1 MPIGALLNVNNFQ
14 LLIAVL
20 KFIVQCRIDQRCGLF
35 STEYGPVGVQQQSPM
50 FRYQGKEATMSSILA
65 PT

>member
-1 MPIGALLNVNNFQ
+1 MPIGALLNVNNSQ
-14 LLIAVL
+14 LLIAVF

-35 STEYGPVGVQQQSPM
+35 YQKMGPVGVQQQSPM
-50 FRYQGKEATMSSILA
+50 LHYQGKEATMSSILA